1 MSRDI
6 AMFTYY
12 GGVDD
17 NMLCTCV
24 SSLRKVNPECA
35 IYIQYT
41 SLPDEFC
48 RPRYRCN
55 LSPITTA
62 AVKGRRALSK
72 IEFVN
77 SIFNSDVCITDRI
90 MVADVDTLFLSDP
103 FVAFDEKSFDVG
115 LTTRCHEYY
124 FPINA
129 GVFFLQASVRVSNFI
144 NWHLTESQVPVW
156 APYIEYRQKFNHE
169 RFGHDWTVGQDFL
182 NVVWQNREH
191 VQVEFGIKIEDV
203 GYKYNYCP
211 NLDVYGEAACVM
223 IREAYERKLYSVLH
237 LKSGL
242 KRLLYDGVFE
252 EGVFVTEPQLDFHW
266 RNYGK

>member
-1 MSRDI
+1 MGKDI
-6 AMFTYY
+6 AIFVYY

-17 NMLCTCV
+17 NMLCTCIK
-24 SSLRKVNPECA
+24 SLRKVNPECT
-35 IYIQYT
+35 ICIQYT
-41 SLPDEFC
+41 SLPEGFC
-48 RPRYRCN
+48 RPRCLCD
-55 LSPITTA
+55 LSPIARA
-62 AVKGRRALSK
+62 AVKGRRALAK
-72 IEFVN
+72 IEFINDILN
-77 SIFNSDVCITDRI
+77 SKVYLTDRI

-103 FVAFDEKSFDVG
+103 FAAFDEMSFDVG

-129 GVFFLQASVRVSNFI
+129 GVFFLQVSVRVGDFME
-144 NWHLTESQVPVW
+144 WHLSESHSPVW
-156 APYIEYRQKFNHE
+156 APYIQHRQKFDHE

-182 NVVWQNREH
+182 NVVWQKREY
-191 VQVEFGIKIEDV
+191 VQKEFDIKIEDV